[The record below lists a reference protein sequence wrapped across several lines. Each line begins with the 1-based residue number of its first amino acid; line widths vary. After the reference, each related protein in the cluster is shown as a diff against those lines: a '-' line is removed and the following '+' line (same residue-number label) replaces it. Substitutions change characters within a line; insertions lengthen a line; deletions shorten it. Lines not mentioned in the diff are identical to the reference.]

1 MFDVLG
7 WTVVAV
13 NMLLG
18 LLTGSTFSF
27 AVAAFLGATLFL
39 SAQH

>member
-1 MFDVLG
+1 MFDVSG
-7 WTVVAV
+7 WVVVVLSA
-13 NMLLG
+13 LLG

-39 SAQH
+39 TR